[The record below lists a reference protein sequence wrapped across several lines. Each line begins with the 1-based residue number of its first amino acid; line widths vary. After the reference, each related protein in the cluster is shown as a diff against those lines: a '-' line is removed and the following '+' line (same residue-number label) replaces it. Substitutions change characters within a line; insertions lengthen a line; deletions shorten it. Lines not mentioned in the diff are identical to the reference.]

1 MPGFTAD
8 GGFAEYMVT
17 SERGVVRL
25 PAGVSPADMAP
36 HADAGLAA
44 YRAVKKAADTLGV
57 GDSVVVLGAGGLGHV
72 AIQLLSTSPP
82 PTS

>member
-1 MPGFTAD
+1 MTAAACAAIAALGLDSYCESVRMPGFTAD

-25 PAGVSPADMAP
+25 PAGVAPADMAP

-44 YRAVKKAADTLGV
+44 
-57 GDSVVVLGAGGLGHV
+57 
-72 AIQLLSTSPP
+72 
-82 PTS
+82 